1 MNSDLYGKTF
11 VLPEEVVNYLQQC
24 FDSANG
30 ASQSNEGYRRN
41 IELRRTKEVTY
52 QQLKRMKNWFDNFN
66 GDRNDL
72 EYILNAF
79 FD

>member
-41 IELRRTKEVTY
+41 IELRSYLPTIK
-52 QQLKRMKNWFDNFN
+52 KNEK
-66 GDRNDL
+66 L
-72 EYILNAF
+72 V
-79 FD
+79 